1 MLLLRNSSI
10 SSSISSVMLKDWG
23 SGAGGA
29 AADGVGSD
37 GFTEAMGLTSTA
49 GFGLGPSFF
58 VASTLATG
66 GTFFSG
72 AKLNEGFLPSCGPPP
87 PSGGKSPS
95 NDFCAADSSSLLL
108 SLLLELF
115 NVYVLSK

>member
-49 GFGLGPSFF
+49 GFGLGSRQNMKMIQY
-58 VASTLATG
+58 VNQWHKVSI
-66 GTFFSG
+66 
-72 AKLNEGFLPSCGPPP
+72 NSC
-87 PSGGKSPS
+87 
-95 NDFCAADSSSLLL
+95 
-108 SLLLELF
+108 
-115 NVYVLSK
+115 